1 MEFFLGFWGIMV
13 VFFLKLLFKYLIFM
27 KKENCYIINCYYLY
41 YYDLYYII
49 ILIDLY
55 ELVVFFFV

>member
-1 MEFFLGFWGIMV
+1 MV
-13 VFFLKLLFKYLIFM
+13 VYFLKLLFKYLIFM
-27 KKENCYIINCYYLY
+27 KKEKCYVINCFYLY

-49 ILIDLY
+49 RLIDLY